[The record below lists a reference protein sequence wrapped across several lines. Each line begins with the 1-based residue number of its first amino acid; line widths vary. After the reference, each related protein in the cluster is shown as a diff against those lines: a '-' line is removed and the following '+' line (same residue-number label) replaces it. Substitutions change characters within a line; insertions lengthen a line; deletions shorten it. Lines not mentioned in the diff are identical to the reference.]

1 MSFSPNR
8 AFARTNRCS
17 RLRPSGCWPRVLL
30 LFPSVRRN
38 TAEIPLAFLRRPIET
53 SSRTVPEAQDA
64 NANRRTSCMH
74 LTFLPIRIGST
85 RYWSL
90 AILGLVVLL
99 AMAPHSQAA
108 PLLGTIL
115 TPPSGTVFAGLVPI
129 ATPTGTL
136 LASLVSG
143 YSFFTTAGTT
153 SGTLTSAVYRESSG
167 TLDFYYQVMN
177 NANSATAIARETDTN
192 FAGFT
197 TWTGYRLDGSG
208 PFVPGTVTPV
218 TADRNSAGSVIG
230 FSFNPPD
237 SAKILSGTTSNVL
250 VISTDATA
258 FTAGNA
264 SVIDG
269 GTQTVAAFQ
278 PTTTIP
284 EPATMLLFGGGLLAL
299 S

>member
-1 MSFSPNR
+1 
-8 AFARTNRCS
+8 
-17 RLRPSGCWPRVLL
+17 
-30 LFPSVRRN
+30 
-38 TAEIPLAFLRRPIET
+38 
-53 SSRTVPEAQDA
+53 
-64 NANRRTSCMH
+64 MH

-299 S
+299 SSVRRFRRS